1 MILIGHRG
9 KHDDGMLPNSMEAL
23 KAGLEL
29 GYGIETDFRDL
40 EGRLVLS
47 HDRPCKG
54 AYMAEDFFAMAGQ
67 YKECMLA
74 INVKSDGIG
83 DLIKGQ
89 IDKYHIENYFVF
101 DMSVPQMLE
110 YHKLG
115 LCFFTRQSEYEKNP
129 VLYEEAAGV
138 WLDAFNHDDWIKEE
152 LVEEYINDDKK
163 VCIVSPELHRR
174 QPDTLWD
181 KIDSWTLDKGSLMI
195 CTDLLAKA
203 EERWGRV
210 CK

>member
-9 KHDDGMLPNSMEAL
+9 KHDNGMLPNSMEAL
-23 KAGLEL
+23 KAGLEQ

-40 EGRLVLS
+40 EGNLVLS
-47 HDRPCKG
+47 HDRPCRG
-54 AYMAEDFFAMAGQ
+54 ASLAEDFFAMAGRHR
-67 YKECMLA
+67 ECMLA
-74 INVKSDGIG
+74 LNVKSDGIG

-89 IDKYHIENYFVF
+89 IEKYNIENYFTF

-110 YHKLG
+110 YQKLG
-115 LCFFTRQSEYEKNP
+115 LCFFTRQSEYENKP
-129 VLYEEAAGV
+129 ILYEKATGV
-138 WLDAFNHDDWIKEE
+138 WIDAFEDDYWIEEE
-152 LVEEYINDDKK
+152 LIEKYLRDGKK
-163 VCIVSPELHRR
+163 VCIVSSELHGR
-174 QPDTLWD
+174 QPGSLWD
-181 KIDSWTLDKGSLMI
+181 KIDSWAVDKGNLMI